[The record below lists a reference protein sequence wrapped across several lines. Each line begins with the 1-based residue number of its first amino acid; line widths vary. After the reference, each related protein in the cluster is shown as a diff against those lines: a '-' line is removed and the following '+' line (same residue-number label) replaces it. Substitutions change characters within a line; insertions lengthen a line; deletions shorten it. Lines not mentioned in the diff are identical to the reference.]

1 MLCDAGLS
9 GDPPP
14 RGDWP
19 PTHASKGD
27 ARLNTAVGLALT
39 NSKQTQIVRDT
50 GNSARRKPPRRSPVP
65 V

>member
-14 RGDWP
+14 RGDGP

-39 NSKQTQIVRDT
+39 KQTTVLRGT
-50 GNSARRKPPRRSPVP
+50 GNRARRKPPRRSPVP

>member
-1 MLCDAGLS
+1 MCCATPGLS
-9 GDPPP
+9 GNPPP
-14 RGDWP
+14 RGDGP

-39 NSKQTQIVRDT
+39 KQTPVLRGTD
-50 GNSARRKPPRRSPVP
+50 NRARRKPPRRSPVP